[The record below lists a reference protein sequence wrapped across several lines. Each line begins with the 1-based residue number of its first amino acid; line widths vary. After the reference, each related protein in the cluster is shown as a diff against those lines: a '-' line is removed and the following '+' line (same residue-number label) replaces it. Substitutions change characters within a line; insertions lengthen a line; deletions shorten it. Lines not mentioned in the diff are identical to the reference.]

1 MRIGILGG
9 TFDPPHIGHLVI
21 AEEARS
27 ELDLARVYFIPARRP
42 PHKLDEPV
50 TPLEDRVEM
59 LRLALRGNPFFS
71 LSLVEANRPGPS
83 YTVDTLRELRQE
95 LPDSTDLFFIMGMDS
110 LVELPTWHQPAELI
124 KLCLLAVLKRPG
136 YSADMESLE
145 KQIPGIG
152 SRVVFIPSPGLE
164 ISSTELQARCRA
176 GLSLK
181 YLVPDSVAEYIRE
194 HGLYSF

>member
-27 ELDLARVYFIPARRP
+27 ELGLARVYFIPARRP

-59 LRLALRGNPFFS
+59 LRLALGGNPFFS

-152 SRVVFIPSPGLE
+152 SRVVFIPSPEVE